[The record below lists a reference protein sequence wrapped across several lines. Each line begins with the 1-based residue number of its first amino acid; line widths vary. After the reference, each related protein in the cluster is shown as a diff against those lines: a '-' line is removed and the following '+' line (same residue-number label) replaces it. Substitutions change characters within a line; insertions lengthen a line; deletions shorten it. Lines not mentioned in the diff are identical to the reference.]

1 MSKAIVDY
9 LKDKNSITLLTTH
22 YDNVANLDNVVHLQV
37 VGLSQINIFDLAKEM
52 DSHEKMEIINK
63 YMDYSLRVVEK
74 DTAVPKDALNIAR
87 IMGLDEEILKL
98 AEKYLDN

>member
-1 MSKAIVDY
+1 
-9 LKDKNSITLLTTH
+9 
-22 YDNVANLDNVVHLQV
+22 
-37 VGLSQINIFDLAKEM
+37 M